1 MATGGGSRYV
11 GPTVQ
16 ATIREQAS
24 ATASD
29 HDGTSARREAVTAG
43 LVAAGDWVSVI
54 AVVPGR
60 KWWLRS
66 TSPAR
71 LPPAATGRSEER
83 RVGKGCVST
92 FRSRWSPYPL
102 KKKTKQKK

>member
-66 TSPAR
+66 KSQRDCRQRQQVGEDVGRGNSLEDPAMTA
-71 LPPAATGRSEER
+71 PQETTEKAGGGE
-83 RVGKGCVST
+83 KG
-92 FRSRWSPYPL
+92 
-102 KKKTKQKK
+102 

>member
-29 HDGTSARREAVTAG
+29 HAGTSARREAVTAG

-54 AVVPGR
+54 AVVHGR

-71 LPPAATGRSEER
+71 LSPAAKIGRASWREK
-83 RVGKGCVST
+83 VCQCGSNLVDAVS
-92 FRSRWSPYPL
+92 L
-102 KKKTKQKK
+102 K